1 MGKEHPVDRRITRT
15 KIAIREALVS
25 LIDEK
30 GFDALSVKDIT
41 IRADINRGTFYLH
54 YKDKFDLLEQTE
66 ADIVQE
72 VAGIILQANSLS
84 LADFHRTHQPLP
96 VMVKMFEYF
105 QENDSL
111 VRAILGIKGD
121 IAFQIQLR
129 KAIEMNLSKVGFFE
143 GINSQNFLLPSE
155 YIITYVIAA
164 HLGVVQMWLRKGC
177 VESPQEM
184 ALILSKLS
192 LEGPFR
198 AVGIV

>member
-1 MGKEHPVDRRITRT
+1 MKTESSIDRRIART
-15 KIAIREALVS
+15 KVAIREALVS

-41 IRADINRGTFYLH
+41 TRADINRGTFYLH
-54 YKDKFDLLEQTE
+54 YQDKFNLLEQTE
-66 ADIVQE
+66 TEIIQDIQN
-72 VAGIILQANSLS
+72 IILQTDSLS
-84 LADFHRTHQPLP
+84 LANFHLTQQPLP
-96 VMVKMFEYF
+96 VMVQMFEYF
-105 QENDSL
+105 KANASL

-129 KAIEMNLSKVGFFE
+129 KAIEMNLSKVGFFV

>member
-1 MGKEHPVDRRITRT
+1 MSEELSNDRRIART
-15 KIAIREALVS
+15 KAAIREALVS
-25 LIDEK
+25 LVEEK
-30 GFDALSVKDIT
+30 SFDVLSVSDIT
-41 IRADINRGTFYLH
+41 RRADINRGTFYLH
-54 YKDKFDLLEQTE
+54 YQDKFDLLEQTE
-66 ADIVQE
+66 TE
-72 VAGIILQANSLS
+72 IIQNIQGLISQTDSLS
-84 LADFHRTHQPLP
+84 LANFHLTQQPLP

-105 QENDSL
+105 KENASL

-129 KAIEMNLSKVGFFE
+129 KAIEMNLSKVGFFV

-177 VESPQEM
+177 VETPEEM

-198 AVGIV
+198 AVGIG

>member
-1 MGKEHPVDRRITRT
+1 MPTELSTDRRIART
-15 KIAIREALVS
+15 KVAIRAALVV
-25 LIDEK
+25 LIEEK
-30 GFDALSVKDIT
+30 GFDALSVSDIT
-41 IRADINRGTFYLH
+41 RRANINRGTFYLH

-66 ADIVQE
+66 TEIIQDIQNT
-72 VAGIILQANSLS
+72 ILQTDSLS
-84 LADFHRTHQPLP
+84 LANFHLTQQPLP
-96 VMVKMFEYF
+96 VMVQMFEYF
-105 QENDSL
+105 KENASL
-111 VRAILGIKGD
+111 LRAVLGIKGD

-129 KAIEMNLSKVGFFE
+129 KGIEMNLSKVGFFV

-164 HLGVVQMWLRKGC
+164 HLGVVQMWLKKGC
-177 VESPQEM
+177 LETPEEM

>member
-1 MGKEHPVDRRITRT
+1 MPTQPSRDRRIVRT

-30 GFDALSVKDIT
+30 GFDDLSVKDIT

-66 ADIVQE
+66 TEIIQDIQN
-72 VAGIILQANSLS
+72 IILQTDSLS
-84 LADFHRTHQPLP
+84 LANFHLTQQPLP
-96 VMVKMFEYF
+96 VMVQMFGYF
-105 QENDSL
+105 KENAAL
-111 VRAILGIKGD
+111 VRAIFGIKGD

-129 KAIEMNLSKVGFFE
+129 KAIEMNLSKVGFFV
-143 GINSQNFLLPSE
+143 GINSQNFLVPSE
-155 YIITYVIAA
+155 YLITYVIAA

>member
-1 MGKEHPVDRRITRT
+1 MGEEHPVDRRITRT
-15 KIAIREALVS
+15 KVAIREALVS
-25 LIDEK
+25 LIEEK

-41 IRADINRGTFYLH
+41 GRADVNRGTFYLH
-54 YKDKFDLLEQTE
+54 YTDKFDLLEQTE

-84 LADFHRTHQPLP
+84 LADFHRTQQPLP

-105 QENDSL
+105 KENDSL

-129 KAIEMNLSKVGFFE
+129 EAIEMNLSKVGFFV
-143 GINSQNFLLPSE
+143 GVNSQNFLLPSV

-177 VESPQEM
+177 IETPEEM

>member
-1 MGKEHPVDRRITRT
+1 MPAEPSIDRRIVRT
-15 KIAIREALVS
+15 KVAIREALVS

-41 IRADINRGTFYLH
+41 TQADINRGTFYLH

-72 VAGIILQANSLS
+72 VASIILQANSLS
-84 LADFHRTHQPLP
+84 LADFHRTQQPLP

-105 QENDSL
+105 QENASL

-192 LEGPFR
+192 LDGPFR